1 MFLLSVENTVLL
13 QYYSRLQYN
22 QSLDLFFII
31 VLHHQWLEGR
41 FYETVSIQNCQGSQ
55 VQDII
60 TPIYSSR
67 MLQRRDSW
75 LVQRTDKTQLLSP
88 S

>member
-1 MFLLSVENTVLL
+1 MVLL
-13 QYYSRLQYN
+13 QCYSRLQYS
-22 QSLDLFFII
+22 QGLDLFFII
-31 VLHHQWLEGR
+31 VLRHHWLERR

-67 MLQRRDSW
+67 MLQRQDSW
-75 LVQRTDKTQLLSP
+75 LVQHIDKTQLLSL